1 MSARPFTRAAFVCGL
16 VAAIAPLHA
25 QAGTSAQQ
33 VATARATNASAQS
46 RLAAGEYREAQTLF
60 DQVIAWGRQ
69 SLASTDVKKLVSD
82 AYFGKATAVHQ
93 QRRIADSSVVESSQE
108 LRVALAGYDSAQS
121 LDSARFAGA
130 ADNNA
135 GLLLRDA
142 GRHREALARFL
153 AASRTNHPARATF
166 LVQAA
171 TEYAALGVADSAAA
185 TYRAALKADSTLASA
200 REGLL
205 TTFVRR
211 PTADS
216 IINLATR
223 WSANPRHASQ
233 VTDAMYAMLETPAIA
248 PNVADSCLVLLAMNF
263 VSMGLGPPDIAQL
276 HAARL
281 RGIATTAP
289 STAQGVQALLKAYAV
304 KPENPRPLNAPSS
317 QARWWTDNFGRR
329 PTWSAVLR
337 SIGSWY
343 DARDDDANAIAYYEA
358 ATGRPWAY
366 NEAPPWMDLDA
377 IAPLA
382 QLYAQSMRTRDDS
395 TRLDRFIEGIFGG
408 KMVAYNTGDYPRIR
422 RFHTGLGAFYASRG
436 QWGPGARGAVFQ
448 LEHMRDATQRLNAS
462 RPNVEPLRD
471 SPDLLAQLVIG
482 YCRTNQAAKAATLAA
497 EVNAEYVRLKRPENR
512 VATSCGR

>member
-1 MSARPFTRAAFVCGL
+1 M
-16 VAAIAPLHA
+16 APLRA
-25 QAGTSAQQ
+25 QSGTQVQQ

-46 RLAAGEYREAQTLF
+46 RLAAGEYREAQAMF
-60 DQVIAWGRQ
+60 DQVIAWWGQRP
-69 SLASTDVKKLVSD
+69 AGDEAKKLVSD
-82 AYFGKATAVHQ
+82 AFFGKATAVHQ
-93 QRRIADSSVVESSQE
+93 SRRSSDIDPTEGSQD
-108 LRVALAGYDSAQS
+108 LRLALAGYDSAQA

-130 ADNNA
+130 ANNNA

-171 TEYAALGVADSAAA
+171 TEYAAVGEPDSAAA

-233 VTDAMYAMLETPAIA
+233 VTDAMYAMLETPGVT
-248 PNVADSCLVLLAMNF
+248 PKVADSCLVLLAMNF
-263 VSMGLGPPDIAQL
+263 VSMGLGPPDVAQL

-281 RGIATTAP
+281 RGIATATP
-289 STAQGVQALLKAYAV
+289 STAPGVEALLKAYAT
-304 KPENPRPLNAPSS
+304 KPSDPRPLNAQAS
-317 QARWWTDNFGRR
+317 QARWWTDNYGRR
-329 PTWSAVLR
+329 TTWSAVLR

-358 ATGRPWAY
+358 ATSRPWAY

-436 QWGPGARGAVFQ
+436 QWANGARGAVFQ
-448 LEHMRDATQRLNAS
+448 LEHMRDATRRLNAS

-512 VATSCGR
+512 IATSCGR